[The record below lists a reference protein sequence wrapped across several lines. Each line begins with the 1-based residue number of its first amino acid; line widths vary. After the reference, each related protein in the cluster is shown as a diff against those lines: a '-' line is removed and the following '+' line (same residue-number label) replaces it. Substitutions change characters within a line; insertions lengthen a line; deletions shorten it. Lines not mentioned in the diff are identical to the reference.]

1 MLIGAYHGAKPDIVI
16 IEAFPFG
23 RRQVRFE
30 LLPLLDEIEDSEP
43 RPLVMTS
50 LRDILQEKTKPGRDE
65 ETVSLVKKHFDAV
78 LVHGDPDFA
87 RLEDTFP
94 LAGEISQ
101 RIVYTGLVA
110 PNPPPQPAEK
120 FDIVVSAGGGAVG
133 AALVRAALETAPLLD
148 GIKNW
153 CLVTGPNMPQVD
165 FDAISAEAPDNVSVF
180 RFRKDFASLLAGA
193 RLSVSQAGYNTVC
206 DILQAKCRSLLIP
219 FAAGGETEQSAR
231 AERLVRLGL
240 AHVLEEKDI
249 SAQSMADAI
258 TAALAL
264 PGPDTIHL
272 DLDGAAGTSRA
283 LRRLYD
289 ER

>member
-1 MLIGAYHGAKPDIVI
+1 
-16 IEAFPFG
+16 
-23 RRQVRFE
+23 
-30 LLPLLDEIEDSEP
+30 
-43 RPLVMTS
+43 
-50 LRDILQEKTKPGRDE
+50 
-65 ETVSLVKKHFDAV
+65 VSLVKKHFDAV

-133 AALVRAALETAPLLD
+133 AALVRAALEAAPLLD

-264 PGPDTIHL
+264 PGPNTIHL
-272 DLDGAAGTSRA
+272 DLDGAAGTARA